1 MGLEEAAGHE
11 ERSFFNSVSRRGGE
25 GALQRNFDFR
35 GFESERARLALISD
49 APIPVDH
56 IETVRPGSVRAFSGV
71 SEVVNQRRDFDG
83 KLRNTSLSHGAPLPQ
98 AFVAAD
104 GNFFFE
110 VRFFLPGIDGVSF
123 LDIDHEKLSAR
134 LVLLEKLVER
144 RDLPAER
151 RSSVAAEDQDD
162 GFLFAE
168 GGKLDEGFLVTGGKQ
183 EVGRAVPSV
192 RQARPG
198 ALGTARPTFAI

>member
-1 MGLEEAAGHE
+1 MIRRPP
-11 ERSFFNSVSRRGGE
+11 RSTLFPYTTLFRSSRSRG
-25 GALQRNFDFR
+25 A
-35 GFESERARLALISD
+35 
-49 APIPVDH
+49 
-56 IETVRPGSVRAFSGV
+56 
-71 SEVVNQRRDFDG
+71 
-83 KLRNTSLSHGAPLPQ
+83 SLTQ
-98 AFVAAD
+98 AFMAAD

-110 VRFFLPGIDGVSF
+110 VRFFLPGVDRVSF

-183 EVGRAVPSV
+183 EVGRVVPNL
-192 RQARPG
+192 QAAPAGNVPELLEGNHRESHGRHIPH
-198 ALGTARPTFAI
+198 